1 MCKKIILFEILD
13 VALRHETPCIYALLC
28 FEKYVE
34 NNYCYFW
41 CFLGAPHSPL
51 KQIVDLLVGHL
62 RSEEIGVGCQV
73 PSGKPSV
80 MADQT
85 AANKELIAPS

>member
-1 MCKKIILFEILD
+1 MCQKIIIFEILN
-13 VALRHETPCIYALLC
+13 VILRHETPCICPFC
-28 FEKYVE
+28 FEKCVE
-34 NNYCYFW
+34 KNYCDFW
-41 CFLGAPHSPL
+41 CFLGASHSPL

>member
-1 MCKKIILFEILD
+1 MESNDGDILVFL
-13 VALRHETPCIYALLC
+13 VAP
-28 FEKYVE
+28 
-34 NNYCYFW
+34 
-41 CFLGAPHSPL
+41 PSPL